1 MVNLFKKVEK
11 FVNEN
16 NLINENDR
24 ILIAVSGGPDSVFL
38 FHFFIYLLKKKKI
51 EIKVSYIH
59 HHLRKEADNE
69 VEFVKKLADSF
80 DIEFFRGDI
89 EIKEKRNIEKN
100 LREKRYEKL
109 FEIAKINNCNK
120 IALGHTLDDQIETVI
135 MNFFRGSGISGLCG
149 IFPERKIY
157 PYSEIK
163 IIRPLLCVEKKEIY
177 EYLKENGI
185 EFMIDTSNLS
195 LNFYRNR
202 IRNQIIPF
210 LLKFSPSLKKNI
222 FRMTEILQKEEEF
235 LREFTE
241 KTLKEISEEKDGKIK
256 IDMEKFKKIPE
267 NIKRR
272 IAGYIYKKV
281 KNIDYVNYSIIEKVL
296 RFIEK
301 EGEIE
306 KEKLEKFLKGYKE
319 EKKQFLYK
327 IEVPGITEIHNGIKI
342 FAEFINFSEKIFENK
357 DKFTGYFDWS
367 KINGDIIVRNRKKG
381 DRFIPLGFKKE
392 KKLSRFMIDK
402 KIPEKKR
409 DEILI
414 FENNGR
420 IMWVC
425 GYEISDQFKVESNT
439 EKILKIST
447 LFPTSEVGWRDC

>member
-1 MVNLFKKVEK
+1 MVNLFKRVEK
-11 FVNEN
+11 F
-16 NLINENDR
+16 INEKNLVSENDK
-24 ILIAVSGGPDSVFL
+24 ILLAVSGGPDSVFL
-38 FHFFIYLLKKKKI
+38 FHFFIYLLKRKKI

-59 HHLRKEADNE
+59 HHLRKEADKE

-80 DIEFFRGDI
+80 NIEFFRGDI

-109 FEIAKINNCNK
+109 FEIAKMNNCNK
-120 IALGHTLDDQIETVI
+120 IAAGHTLDDNVETVL

-149 IFPERKIY
+149 IFPERRIY

-163 IIRPLLCVEKKEIY
+163 IIRPLLCIEKKEIND
-177 EYLKENGI
+177 YLKENGI
-185 EFMIDTSNLS
+185 EYMIDASNLS

-235 LREFTE
+235 LREYTE
-241 KTLKEISEEKDGKIK
+241 KTLNEISEEKNGKTV
-256 IDMEKFKKIPE
+256 IDIEKFKNIPE

-272 IAGYIYKKV
+272 IAGYIYRKV
-281 KNIDYVNYSIIEKVL
+281 KDTDYVNYRIVERVL
-296 RFIEK
+296 KFIEK
-301 EGEIE
+301 KGEIE
-306 KEKLEKFLKGYKE
+306 KEEIEKFLKGYKE
-319 EKKQFLYK
+319 EKKEFFYK
-327 IEVPGITEIHNGIKI
+327 IEVPGQIEIHNGIKI
-342 FAEFINFSEKIFENK
+342 IAEFVNFSEEIFKNK

-367 KINGDIIVRNRKKG
+367 KISGYIIVRNRRKG
-381 DRFIPLGFKKE
+381 DRFMPLGFKKE

-402 KIPEKKR
+402 KIPEEKR

-414 FENNGR
+414 FENNGK

-425 GYEISDQFKVESNT
+425 GYEISEHFKVEKNT
-439 EKILKIST
+439 EKVLKISA
-447 LFPTSEVGWRDC
+447 LFPTS

>member
-1 MVNLFKKVEK
+1 MVNLFKRVER
-11 FVNEN
+11 FVNEK
-16 NLINENDR
+16 NLVSENDK
-24 ILIAVSGGPDSVFL
+24 ILLAVSGGPDSVFL
-38 FHFFIYLLKKKKI
+38 FHFFIYLLKRKKI

-59 HHLRKEADNE
+59 HHLRKEADKE

-80 DIEFFRGDI
+80 NIEFFRGDI

-109 FEIAKINNCNK
+109 FEIAKLNNCNK
-120 IALGHTLDDQIETVI
+120 IAVGHTLDDHIETVL

-149 IFPERKIY
+149 IFPERRIY

-163 IIRPLLCVEKKEIY
+163 IIRPLLCIEKKEIND
-177 EYLKENGI
+177 YLKENGI
-185 EFMIDTSNLS
+185 EYMIDASNLS

-235 LREFTE
+235 LREYTE
-241 KTLKEISEEKDGKIK
+241 KTLNKISEEKNGKIV
-256 IDMEKFKKIPE
+256 IDIEKFKNIPE

-272 IAGYIYKKV
+272 IAGYIYRKV
-281 KNIDYVNYSIIEKVL
+281 KDTDYVNYRIVERVL
-296 RFIEK
+296 KFIEK
-301 EGEIE
+301 KGEIE
-306 KEKLEKFLKGYKE
+306 KEEIEKFLKGYKE
-319 EKKQFLYK
+319 EKKEFFYK
-327 IEVPGITEIHNGIKI
+327 IEVPGQTEIHNGIKI
-342 FAEFINFSEKIFENK
+342 IAEFVNFSEEIFKNK

-367 KINGDIIVRNRKKG
+367 KIRGNIIVRNRRKG
-381 DRFIPLGFKKE
+381 DRFMPLGFKKE

-402 KIPEKKR
+402 KIPEEKR

-414 FENNGR
+414 FENNGK

-425 GYEISDQFKVESNT
+425 GYEISDHFKVEKIS
-439 EKILKIST
+439 EKVLKIST
-447 LFPTSEVGWRDC
+447 LFPTS